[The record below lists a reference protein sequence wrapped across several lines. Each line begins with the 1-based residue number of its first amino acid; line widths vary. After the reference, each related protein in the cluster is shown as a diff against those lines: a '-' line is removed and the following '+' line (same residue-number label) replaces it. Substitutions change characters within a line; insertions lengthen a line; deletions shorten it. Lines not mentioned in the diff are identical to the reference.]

1 MGIRQIV
8 FEGDEILR
16 KKAKKVEEV
25 DYKIKQL
32 IEDMWETMYKFDG
45 IGLAA
50 PQVGILK
57 RVIVYDVGE
66 GKHALVNPE
75 IISATGE
82 QWCEEGCLSLPN
94 IFGDVRRPAKVVVRG
109 INEDGEYI
117 TIKAKEL
124 LAVCLS
130 HEIDHLD
137 GILFTDTAENVHEGT
152 IEENVQSDKNKKNSK
167 KK

>member
-8 FEGDEILR
+8 LEGDEILR
-16 KKAKKVEEV
+16 KKAKKVEVFDE
-25 DYKIKQL
+25 KIKQL
-32 IEDMWETMYKFDG
+32 IEDMWETMYKYDG

-57 RVIVYDVGE
+57 RVIVYDIGE

-75 IISATGE
+75 IVSAVGE

-94 IFGDVRRPAKVVVRG
+94 IFGEVRRPSKLVVRG
-109 INEDGEYI
+109 TNENGEYV

-130 HEIDHLD
+130 HETDHLE
-137 GILFTDTAENVHEGT
+137 GVLFTDTAENIHEGT
-152 IEENVQSDKNKKNSK
+152 LEEDLEKQKGNKKSNK
-167 KK
+167 

>member
-8 FEGDEILR
+8 LEGDEILR
-16 KKAKKVEEV
+16 KKAKKVEEF
-25 DYKIKQL
+25 DDKIKQL
-32 IEDMWETMYKFDG
+32 IEDMWETMYKYDG

-57 RVIVYDVGE
+57 RVIVYDIGE

-75 IISATGE
+75 IVSSVGE

-94 IFGDVRRPAKVVVRG
+94 IFGEVRRPARLVIRG
-109 INEDGEYI
+109 INENGEYV

-130 HEIDHLD
+130 HETDHLE
-137 GILFTDTAENVHEGT
+137 GVLFIDTADNIHEGQP
-152 IEENVQSDKNKKNSK
+152 EEEPQKDK